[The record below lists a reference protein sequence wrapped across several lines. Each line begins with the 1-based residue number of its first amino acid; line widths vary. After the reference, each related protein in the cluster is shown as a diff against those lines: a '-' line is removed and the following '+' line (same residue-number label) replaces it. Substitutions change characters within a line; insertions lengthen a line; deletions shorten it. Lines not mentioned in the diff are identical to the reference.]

1 METGAKPGK
10 LFTCLHLI
18 ESGKTARFPQNLAY
32 NNVVYHANFGEGF
45 FASGDGGRT
54 VLPLQPFGKLGYLLA
69 MLYVSQILNRPIFDA
84 RNEPIATINDV
95 VVRYGREEHPPV
107 IGLVARYRRRNFF
120 MPRRDIE
127 ELGLNGAKMRSAILD
142 LSPFVRRDGE
152 VLLGK
157 DVLDNQLIDVDGK
170 RVVRVNDV
178 QLIEAGNFWRVT
190 GADVSLKGFIRR
202 LMPQGFYGSAQ
213 PVEVLDWADVGYLA
227 TDTTTVTVQLKSSKD
242 KLSRL
247 HPVEIAQLTE
257 SLSPI
262 HRTEVVE
269 SLDDD
274 IAADTLEEMSTEAQ
288 ARILE
293 GLDQERAADIL
304 EEMSPDDAVDVL
316 GELSDEK
323 AEELF
328 NLMEDDEK
336 ADVAEL
342 MNFEHDTAGGLMTT
356 EFVVFPKE
364 LTVGETISRLR
375 EMAETPNMI
384 YYLYVVDQEDSW
396 KLVGL
401 ISLRSLILADP
412 TRRLEEVMRSEFR
425 FAHPNDP
432 ADEVAQTISEY
443 NLLALPVVDNEGE
456 IAGIVTVDDAM
467 EILLPKN
474 LQRRLP
480 RIFS

>member
-1 METGAKPGK
+1 
-10 LFTCLHLI
+10 
-18 ESGKTARFPQNLAY
+18 
-32 NNVVYHANFGEGF
+32 
-45 FASGDGGRT
+45 
-54 VLPLQPFGKLGYLLA
+54 
-69 MLYVSQILNRPIFDA
+69 MLYVSQIVGRPILDFRGEQVA
-84 RNEPIATINDV
+84 AIKDV
-95 VVRYGREEHPPV
+95 IVRYGSEDYPPV
-107 IGLVARYRRRNFF
+107 VGLVARFRRRDFF
-120 MPRRDIE
+120 VSGRNISKIDE
-127 ELGLNGAKMRSAILD
+127 KGARLSTAKLD
-142 LSPFVRRDGE
+142 LTPFERREGE
-152 VLLGK
+152 VLLDK

-178 QLIEAGNFWRVT
+178 QLIDTGDRWRVT
-190 GADVSLKGFIRR
+190 GADVSFQGFLRR
-202 LMPQGFYGSAQ
+202 LMPKGFYGNDR

-227 TDTTTVTVQLKSSKD
+227 TDTATVTVQLKSSKD

-247 HPVEIAQLTE
+247 HPVEIAQLAET
-257 SLSPI
+257 LSPV

-269 SLDDD
+269 SLDDE

-293 GLDQERAADIL
+293 EMDDERAADIL

-316 GELSDEK
+316 SELDDDR
-323 AEELF
+323 AQQLF
-328 NLMEDDEK
+328 DLMEDEEK

-356 EFVVFPKE
+356 EFVHVPQD
-364 LTVGETISRLR
+364 LTVGETIIRLR

-384 YYLYVVDQEDSW
+384 YYHYVVDQEDSW

-412 TRRLEEVMRSEFR
+412 RVKLSEVMRSEFR
-425 FAHPNDP
+425 YAHHSDS
-432 ADEVAQTISEY
+432 AEEAAQVISEY
-443 NLLALPVVDNEGE
+443 NLLALPVIDDDGD

-467 EILLPKN
+467 EVLLPKN

-480 RIFS
+480 RLFG

>member
-1 METGAKPGK
+1 
-10 LFTCLHLI
+10 
-18 ESGKTARFPQNLAY
+18 
-32 NNVVYHANFGEGF
+32 
-45 FASGDGGRT
+45 
-54 VLPLQPFGKLGYLLA
+54 
-69 MLYVSQILNRPIFDA
+69 MLYVSQILNRPVLDA
-84 RNEPIATINDV
+84 RGERIATISDV
-95 VVRYGREEHPPV
+95 LVRYGDEEYPPV

-120 MPRRDIE
+120 MPSRDFTD
-127 ELGLNGAKMRSAILD
+127 LGLHGAKMTTVVLD
-142 LSPFVRRDGE
+142 LTPFIRREGE

-178 QLIEAGNFWRVT
+178 QLIETGDIWRVT
-190 GADVSLKGFIRR
+190 GADVSLQGFVRR
-202 LMPQGFYGSAQ
+202 LMPQGFLGSDR

-247 HPVEIAQLTE
+247 HPVEIAQLAE

-269 SLDDD
+269 SLDDE

-293 GLDQERAADIL
+293 ELDEERAADIL

-316 GELSDEK
+316 DEMDDEK
-323 AEELF
+323 SEQLF
-328 NLMEDDEK
+328 SLMEEHEK

-342 MNFEHDTAGGLMTT
+342 MAFEHDTAGGLMTT
-356 EFVVFPKE
+356 EFVHLAKD
-364 LTVGETISRLR
+364 LTVAQAIVSLR

-384 YYLYVVDQEDSW
+384 YYLYVVDDADSW
-396 KLVGL
+396 KLRGL

-412 TRRLEEVMRSEFR
+412 TKKLEEVMRSEFR
-425 FAHPNDP
+425 FAHPSDS
-432 ADEVAQTISEY
+432 AEEAAQTIAEY
-443 NLLALPVVDNEGE
+443 NLLALPVIDDDGD

-480 RIFS
+480 RLFG

>member
-1 METGAKPGK
+1 MIPYTGFSTPFK
-10 LFTCLHLI
+10 L
-18 ESGKTARFPQNLAY
+18 
-32 NNVVYHANFGEGF
+32 
-45 FASGDGGRT
+45 
-54 VLPLQPFGKLGYLLA
+54 
-69 MLYVSQILNRPIFDA
+69 MLYLSQILGRPIFDA
-84 RNEPIATINDV
+84 RNEKIASINDILV
-95 VVRYGREEHPPV
+95 KYGSEEYPPV
-107 IGLVARYRRRNFF
+107 IGLVARLRRRNFF
-120 MPRRDIE
+120 IPRRNISAI
-127 ELGLNGAKMRSAILD
+127 GLTGAKMSSAKLD
-142 LSPFVRRDGE
+142 LTPFERREGE

-178 QLIEAGNFWRVT
+178 QLIDVGEFWRVT
-190 GADVSLKGFIRR
+190 GADVSLQGFVRR
-202 LMPQGFYGSAQ
+202 LMPKGFYGSDR
-213 PVEVLDWADVGYLA
+213 PVEVIDWADVGYLA
-227 TDTTTVTVQLKSSKD
+227 TDAATVTVQLKSSKD

-247 HPVEIAQLTE
+247 HPVEIAQLAET
-257 SLSPI
+257 LSPI

-269 SLDDD
+269 SLDDE

-293 GLDQERAADIL
+293 DMDEERAADIL

-342 MNFEHDTAGGLMTT
+342 MSYDHDTAGGLMTT
-356 EFVVFPKE
+356 EFIVFPKN
-364 LTVGETISRLR
+364 LTVGETIARLR

-384 YYLYVVDQEDSW
+384 YYLYIVEEENSW
-396 KLVGL
+396 KLCGL

-412 TRRLEEVMRSEFR
+412 TRTLADAMRSDFR
-425 FAHPNDP
+425 FAHPSES
-432 ADEVAQTISEY
+432 AEAVAQIISEY
-443 NLLALPVVDNEGE
+443 NLLALPVVDEEGD

-480 RIFS
+480 RLFR

>member
-1 METGAKPGK
+1 
-10 LFTCLHLI
+10 
-18 ESGKTARFPQNLAY
+18 
-32 NNVVYHANFGEGF
+32 
-45 FASGDGGRT
+45 
-54 VLPLQPFGKLGYLLA
+54 

-84 RNEPIATINDV
+84 RNEKIAVIADV
-95 VVRYGREEHPPV
+95 LVRYGREEHPPV

-120 MPRRDIE
+120 MPRRDIS
-127 ELGLNGAKMRSAILD
+127 ELGLHGAKMSSAILD

-178 QLIEAGNFWRVT
+178 QLIEAGNLWRVT
-190 GADVSLKGFIRR
+190 GADISLQGFVRR
-202 LMPQGFYGSAQ
+202 LMPQGFFGSNR
-213 PVEVLDWADVGYLA
+213 PVEVIDWADVGYLA

-247 HPVEIAQLTE
+247 HPVEIAQLAE

-269 SLDDD
+269 SLDDEF
-274 IAADTLEEMSTEAQ
+274 AADTLEEMSTEAQ

-293 GLDQERAADIL
+293 DMDEERAADIL

-316 GELSDEK
+316 DEMDDEK
-323 AEELF
+323 SEQLF
-328 NLMEDDEK
+328 NLMEEDEK

-342 MNFEHDTAGGLMTT
+342 MAFENDTAGGLMTT
-356 EFVVFPKE
+356 EFIVFPMD
-364 LTVGETISRLR
+364 LTVGETIARLR

-384 YYLYVVDQEDSW
+384 YYLYVVDEEDSW
-396 KLVGL
+396 KIRGV
-401 ISLRSLILADP
+401 ISLRSLILANP
-412 TRRLEEVMRSEFR
+412 TFKLSEVMRTEFR
-425 FAHPNDP
+425 FAHPSEP
-432 ADEVAQTISEY
+432 AEEVAQTISEY
-443 NLLALPVVDNEGE
+443 NLLALPVIDDEGD

-480 RIFS
+480 RLFS

>member
-1 METGAKPGK
+1 
-10 LFTCLHLI
+10 
-18 ESGKTARFPQNLAY
+18 
-32 NNVVYHANFGEGF
+32 
-45 FASGDGGRT
+45 
-54 VLPLQPFGKLGYLLA
+54 
-69 MLYVSQILNRPIFDA
+69 MLYVSQIINRPVFDA
-84 RNEPIATINDV
+84 RNEKIAVINDV
-95 VVRYGREEHPPV
+95 LVRYGDDDYPPV

-120 MPRRDIE
+120 MPSRDFT
-127 ELGLNGAKMRSAILD
+127 ELGLNGARMTSAILD
-142 LSPFVRRDGE
+142 LTPFIRREGE
-152 VLLGK
+152 VLLNK

-178 QLIEAGNFWRVT
+178 QLIEAGDMWRVS
-190 GADVSLKGFIRR
+190 GADVSLQGFVRR
-202 LMPQGFYGSAQ
+202 LMPKGFYGSDK
-213 PVEVLDWADVGYLA
+213 PVEVIDWADVGYLA
-227 TDTTTVTVQLKSSKD
+227 TDTATVTVKLKSSKD

-247 HPVEIAQLTE
+247 HPVEIAQLAE

-269 SLDDD
+269 SLDDET
-274 IAADTLEEMSTEAQ
+274 AADTLEEMSTEAQ

-293 GLDQERAADIL
+293 DMDEERAADIL

-323 AEELF
+323 ASELF
-328 NLMEDDEK
+328 NLMEEHEK

-342 MNFEHDTAGGLMTT
+342 MHFEHDTAGGLMTT
-356 EFVVFPKE
+356 EFVVFAKD
-364 LTVGETISRLR
+364 LTVGETIRSLR

-384 YYLYVVDQEDSW
+384 YYLYVVEQEASW
-396 KLVGL
+396 KICGL

-412 TRRLEEVMRSEFR
+412 TKKLSEVMRSDFR
-425 FAHPNDP
+425 FAHPSES
-432 ADEVAQTISEY
+432 AEEVAQTISEY
-443 NLLALPVVDNEGE
+443 NLLALPVVDDDGD

-480 RIFS
+480 RLFG

>member
-1 METGAKPGK
+1 
-10 LFTCLHLI
+10 
-18 ESGKTARFPQNLAY
+18 
-32 NNVVYHANFGEGF
+32 
-45 FASGDGGRT
+45 
-54 VLPLQPFGKLGYLLA
+54 
-69 MLYVSQILNRPIFDA
+69 MLYLSQMLSRPVFDA
-84 RNEPIATINDV
+84 RNEKIASIKDV
-95 VVRYGREEHPPV
+95 LVKYGSEEYPPV
-107 IGLVARYRRRNFF
+107 IGIVARFGRRNFF
-120 MPRRDIE
+120 IPRRNIS
-127 ELGLNGAKMRSAILD
+127 ELGLHGATMSSAKLD
-142 LSPFVRRDGE
+142 LTPFERREGE

-178 QLIEAGNFWRVT
+178 QLIDAGDFWRVT
-190 GADVSLKGFIRR
+190 GADVSLQGFLRR
-202 LMPQGFYGSAQ
+202 LMPKGFYGSDR
-213 PVEVLDWADVGYLA
+213 PVEVIDWADVGYLA
-227 TDTTTVTVQLKSSKD
+227 TDTATVTVQLKSSKD

-247 HPVEIAQLTE
+247 HPVEIAQLAET
-257 SLSPI
+257 LSPI

-269 SLDDD
+269 SLDNEV
-274 IAADTLEEMSTEAQ
+274 AADTLEEMSTETQ

-293 GLDQERAADIL
+293 DMDEERAADIL

-342 MNFEHDTAGGLMTT
+342 MHFEHDTAGGLMTT
-356 EFVVFPKE
+356 EFIVFAKS
-364 LTVGETISRLR
+364 LTVGQTIARLR

-384 YYLYVVDQEDSW
+384 YYLYVVEEENSW
-396 KLVGL
+396 KLAGL

-412 TRRLEEVMRSEFR
+412 TRSLEEVMRDKFQ
-425 FAHPNDP
+425 FAHPSDT
-432 ADEVAQTISEY
+432 AAEVAQKISEY
-443 NLLALPVVDNEGE
+443 NLLALPVVDDEGD

-480 RIFS
+480 RLFG

>member
-1 METGAKPGK
+1 
-10 LFTCLHLI
+10 
-18 ESGKTARFPQNLAY
+18 
-32 NNVVYHANFGEGF
+32 
-45 FASGDGGRT
+45 
-54 VLPLQPFGKLGYLLA
+54 
-69 MLYVSQILNRPIFDA
+69 MLYLSQILKRPVFDA
-84 RNEPIATINDV
+84 RNEKIAAISDV
-95 VVRYGREEHPPV
+95 LVKYGVDDYPPV
-107 IGLVARYRRRNFF
+107 IGLVARFGRRNFF
-120 MPRRDIE
+120 IPRRNIST
-127 ELGLNGAKMRSAILD
+127 LGEHGAKMSSAKLD
-142 LSPFVRRDGE
+142 LTPFERRSGE

-178 QLIEAGNFWRVT
+178 QLIDAGDFWRVS
-190 GADVSLKGFIRR
+190 GADVSLQGFLRR
-202 LMPQGFYGSAQ
+202 LMPKGFYGSDR
-213 PVEVLDWADVGYLA
+213 PVEVIDWADVGYLA
-227 TDTTTVTVQLKSSKD
+227 TDTATVTVQLKSSKD

-247 HPVEIAQLTE
+247 HPVEIAQLAET
-257 SLSPI
+257 LSPI

-269 SLDDD
+269 SLDNEF
-274 IAADTLEEMSTEAQ
+274 AADTLEEMSTEAQ

-293 GLDQERAADIL
+293 DMDGERAADIL

-328 NLMEDDEK
+328 NLMEDEEK

-342 MNFEHDTAGGLMTT
+342 MHFEHDTAGGLMTT
-356 EFVVFPKE
+356 EFIVFPKS
-364 LTVGETISRLR
+364 LTVGQTIARLR

-384 YYLYVVDQEDSW
+384 YYLYVVEKEDSW

-412 TRRLEEVMRSEFR
+412 ALTLADVMRDKFQ
-425 FAHPNDP
+425 FAHPSDSAEN
-432 ADEVAQTISEY
+432 VAQTISEY
-443 NLLALPVVDNEGE
+443 NLLALPVIDDEGD

-480 RIFS
+480 RLFA

>member
-1 METGAKPGK
+1 
-10 LFTCLHLI
+10 
-18 ESGKTARFPQNLAY
+18 
-32 NNVVYHANFGEGF
+32 
-45 FASGDGGRT
+45 
-54 VLPLQPFGKLGYLLA
+54 

-84 RNEPIATINDV
+84 RNEKIAAINDIL
-95 VVRYGREEHPPV
+95 VRYGDEEYPPV

-120 MPRRDIE
+120 IPTRDFTD
-127 ELGLNGAKMRSAILD
+127 LDLHGAKMTSAILN
-142 LSPFVRRDGE
+142 LTPFIRREGE

-178 QLIEAGNFWRVT
+178 QLIEAGDIWRVS
-190 GADVSLKGFIRR
+190 GADVSLQGFVRR
-202 LMPQGFYGSAQ
+202 LMPKGFYGSDR
-213 PVEVLDWADVGYLA
+213 PVEVIDWADVGYLA
-227 TDTTTVTVQLKSSKD
+227 TDTATVTVQLKSSKD

-247 HPVEIAQLTE
+247 HPVEIAQLAE

-269 SLDDD
+269 SLDDET
-274 IAADTLEEMSTEAQ
+274 AADTLEEMSTEAQ
-288 ARILE
+288 AQILE
-293 GLDQERAADIL
+293 DLNEERAADIL
-304 EEMSPDDAVDVL
+304 EEMSPDDAADVL
-316 GELSDEK
+316 DQMHDQKSEQ
-323 AEELF
+323 LF
-328 NLMEDDEK
+328 ALMEDEER

-342 MNFEHDTAGGLMTT
+342 MAFEHDTAGGLMTT

-364 LTVGETISRLR
+364 LTVGETIRSLR

-384 YYLYVVDQEDSW
+384 YYLYVVEAEGSW
-396 KLVGL
+396 KICGV

-412 TRRLEEVMRSEFR
+412 TKKLEDVMRSEFR
-425 FAHPNDP
+425 FAHPSESAEN
-432 ADEVAQTISEY
+432 VAQTIAEY
-443 NLLALPVVDNEGE
+443 NLLALPVIDDDGD

-480 RIFS
+480 RLFG